1 MFPKISQRPQSGFG
15 DYIPTFRKAGAERN
29 RAAGRQRELASG
41 GTSLDSFSIR
51 TFRGAGAE
59 RNKAAGK
66 QRERE
71 TYSASF
77 VPCSKRE
84 SGSSSLLQEG
94 GGEYFSAAKS
104 NPLPPLE
111 LPSPCK
117 RYYDASAMRL
127 FIAPDWSLRIVSV
140 GVIFLL
146 NCFLLV

>member
-1 MFPKISQRPQSGFG
+1 MFPKISRRPQSGFG
-15 DYIPTFRKAGAERN
+15 DYIPTFRV
-29 RAAGRQRELASG
+29 
-41 GTSLDSFSIR
+41 
-51 TFRGAGAE
+51 AGAE
-59 RNKAAGK
+59 RNKAAGG

-71 TYSASF
+71 SLIVSF
-77 VPCSKRE
+77 VFTPSAIMGAVARR
-84 SGSSSLLQEG
+84 QEG

-127 FIAPDWSLRIVSV
+127 FIAPEGSLRIVSV
-140 GVIFLL
+140 GGLFLL

>member
-1 MFPKISQRPQSGFG
+1 MP
-15 DYIPTFRKAGAERN
+15 
-29 RAAGRQRELASG
+29 LV
-41 GTSLDSFSIR
+41 SFSVAA
-51 TFRGAGAE
+51 FRGAGAE
-59 RNKAAGK
+59 RNKAASG
-66 QRERE
+66 QREFQSGG
-71 TYSASF
+71 TSLVSF
-77 VPCSKRE
+77 SIPTFRGAEQSCQWAARARVAYCIVYACSKRE

-127 FIAPDWSLRIVSV
+127 FIAPEGSLRIVSV
-140 GVIFLL
+140 GGLFLL